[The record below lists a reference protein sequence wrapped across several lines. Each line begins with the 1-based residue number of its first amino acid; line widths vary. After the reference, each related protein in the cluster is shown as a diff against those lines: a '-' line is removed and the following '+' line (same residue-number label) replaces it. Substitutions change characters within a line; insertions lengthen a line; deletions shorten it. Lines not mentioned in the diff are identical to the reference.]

1 MGLRDNFHQRVR
13 RRDLKSYAVS
23 AETIGEIIQRTVVAI
38 GSTQLDDGQY
48 DTFDIT
54 LTQENEEPIAAPEVY
69 IAIYIGSVASA
80 NLLFDGST
88 ANPGGADPTK
98 FDVIGPFYN
107 WDEWNKEK
115 WQSKVSFTITNVSN
129 GANTDIYVYTQ
140 SKIITRAKAQ

>member
-1 MGLRDNFHQRVR
+1 MGLRSDFHSRAR
-13 RRDLKSYAVS
+13 RRDLKSYAVG
-23 AETIGEIIQRTVVAI
+23 AETLGDIIQRTITAT
-38 GSTQLDDGQY
+38 GHTQLDNGEY

-54 LTQENEEPIAAPEVY
+54 LTQENEEPLAVPEVY

-88 ANPGGADPTK
+88 AAPGSADPTA
-98 FDVIGPFYN
+98 FNVIGPFYN

-115 WQSKVSFTITNVSN
+115 WQTKVTFTITNVSN